1 MDLRVSGSLLPFSY
15 HNYLQDVNC
24 WSEKSSDC
32 KILPVAPFSQYSRQI
47 NTTTAEKESRGQDI
61 LHFLSFSLRFD
72 QSSNQLVD
80 SLFKSCQGS
89 LGCCECDDTRAV
101 MSPNIDLSVE
111 EN

>member
-47 NTTTAEKESRGQDI
+47 NTTTVKKESRGQDI
-61 LHFLSFSLRFD
+61 LHFLSFSLRFY

-80 SLFKSCQGS
+80 SLLQI
-89 LGCCECDDTRAV
+89 
-101 MSPNIDLSVE
+101 MSGQPRVL
-111 EN
+111 

>member
-47 NTTTAEKESRGQDI
+47 NTTTVKKESRGQDI
-61 LHFLSFSLRFD
+61 LHFLSFSLRFN

-80 SLFKSCQGS
+80 SLLQI
-89 LGCCECDDTRAV
+89 
-101 MSPNIDLSVE
+101 MSGQPRVL
-111 EN
+111 